1 MTCGGKKMSKHMTS
15 KAIMVV
21 MILAIVGFGTY
32 AFAGGGMDY
41 SRSGSGHHDRGWH
54 HGGWGGQGNGYMMGN
69 LSDDEIEQIERERE
83 SFFKATENLRQDI
96 YRMDLELRSEF
107 AKENPDTKKAGKI
120 QKEISDLEAKVD
132 QKRIEHMIK
141 MKELNPNMGKGYG
154 PGQGRGYG
162 RGGNCWR

>member
-1 MTCGGKKMSKHMTS
+1 MSKHMTS

-32 AFAGGGMDY
+32 AFAGRGMDY
-41 SRSGSGHHDRGWH
+41 SRSGSEHQGRGWH
-54 HGGWGGQGNGYMMGN
+54 QGGWGGHGYMMGN
-69 LSDDEIEQIERERE
+69 LSEDEIEKIEKERE

-96 YRMDLELRSEF
+96 YRKDLELRSEL
-107 AKENPDTKKAGKI
+107 AKENPETKKAEKI

-141 MKELNPNMGKGYG
+141 MKEINPNMGKGYG
-154 PGQGRGYG
+154 RGKGRGYG

>member
-1 MTCGGKKMSKHMTS
+1 MSKHVTS

-21 MILAIVGFGTY
+21 MILSIVGFGTY
-32 AFAGGGMDY
+32 AFAGWGMGY
-41 SRSGSGHHDRGWH
+41 SRSGSGHHGPGWH

-69 LSDDEIEQIERERE
+69 LSNDEIEQLERERE

-96 YRMDLELRSEF
+96 YRMDLELRSEL

-154 PGQGRGYG
+154 PGQGRGYS
-162 RGGNCWR
+162 RGGGGCWR

>member
-1 MTCGGKKMSKHMTS
+1 MTHGGKKMSKNMTS

-32 AFAGGGMDY
+32 AFAGWGMGY
-41 SRSGSGHHDRGWH
+41 SRSGSGHQGPGWH
-54 HGGWGGQGNGYMMGN
+54 QGGWGGHGYMMGDLN
-69 LSDDEIEQIERERE
+69 DDEIEQLEKERE

-96 YRMDLELRSEF
+96 YRMDLELRSEL
-107 AKENPDTKKAGKI
+107 AKDNPDTKKAGKI

-141 MKELNPNMGKGYG
+141 MKELNPNMDKGYG
-154 PGQGRGYG
+154 PGQGRKYS

>member
-1 MTCGGKKMSKHMTS
+1 MTHGGKKMSKNMTS

-32 AFAGGGMDY
+32 AFAGWGMGY
-41 SRSGSGHHDRGWH
+41 SRSGSGHHGPGWH
-54 HGGWGGQGNGYMMGN
+54 QGGWGGHGYMMGDLN
-69 LSDDEIEQIERERE
+69 DDEIEQLEKERE

-96 YRMDLELRSEF
+96 YRMDLELRSEL
-107 AKENPDTKKAGKI
+107 AKDNPDTKKAGKI

-141 MKELNPNMGKGYG
+141 MKELNPNMDKGYG
-154 PGQGRGYG
+154 PGQGRKYS